1 MCKDSSSARVCQEEQ
16 NMGNHD
22 EFDLDVRLG
31 NGRSLM
37 EGSPLRG
44 GGDVTDT
51 CETCETC
58 PAICTGQ
65 TCADQN
71 TCATCDTQCGQDTCG
86 TCATCD
92 DTCGGTCAT
101 HCDQDTCGI
110 GQTCESCLTACEQNT
125 CLSCSPPHTCDMQ
138 EQCLPK

>member
-1 MCKDSSSARVCQEEQ
+1 
-16 NMGNHD
+16 MGNHD

-31 NGRSLM
+31 SGRSLM

-65 TCADQN
+65 TCADQATCNPDICPTQFGQQTCGDTQCDQN
-71 TCATCDTQCGQDTCG
+71 TCAHTCTCDTFCDQATCNVSCEG
-86 TCATCD
+86 TCL
-92 DTCGGTCAT
+92 G
-101 HCDQDTCGI
+101 
-110 GQTCESCLTACEQNT
+110 E
-125 CLSCSPPHTCDMQ
+125 HTCVICPP
-138 EQCLPK
+138 EKLPE